1 MKETFYFTHDYNA
14 RQDSKIKNL
23 LRKHGIIAYGI
34 YWAIIEDLYQNANA
48 LPTDYECIAFDLRTS
63 DEMVKSI
70 INDFD
75 LFVIKD
81 GLFGSLSVQRRI
93 DERDAKSK
101 KARDSAFARWNKDAN
116 ALPPQSDS
124 NAIKEKKEKE
134 KKEKEIKE
142 KLFDEFWEL
151 YQKKV
156 GKPNAIKEWN
166 KLTLDEMEKV
176 IEVCPKYITYHQDPK
191 FRKDP
196 ERFLKYKCWNDEI
209 IIKPIQY
216 QVPQS
221 NQMRSLDHLAHG
233 N

>member
-134 KKEKEIKE
+134 NKEKENKE
-142 KLFDEFWEL
+142 NDKNVDSD
-151 YQKKV
+151 V
-156 GKPNAIKEWN
+156 
-166 KLTLDEMEKV
+166 
-176 IEVCPKYITYHQDPK
+176 
-191 FRKDP
+191 
-196 ERFLKYKCWNDEI
+196 FLKFDHLKISIEENQKLIEAGFNQNQIDAVFLKIQNYRENKKYKSLYLTALDWLKRDREKN
-209 IIKPIQY
+209 QA
-216 QVPQS
+216 PQS
-221 NQMRSLDHLAHG
+221 NQMRSLDHLANG

>member
-23 LRKHGIIAYGI
+23 LRKHGITAYGI

-63 DEMVKSI
+63 EEMVKSI

-134 KKEKEIKE
+134 NKEKETKE

-156 GKPNAIKEWN
+156 GKPNSIKEWN

-176 IEVCPKYITYHQDPK
+176 IEVCPNYIKAHPDQKY
-191 FRKDP
+191 RKDP

-209 IIKPIQY
+209 ILTPLKTDYLYPDLNKNY
-216 QVPQS
+216 K
-221 NQMRSLDHLAHG
+221 SL
-233 N
+233 